1 MPAND
6 QKIIEIM
13 FSEIDATE
21 VRCEG
26 YHTELKEVIAEII
39 TAERSH
45 RVARSNIDQ
54 QIADKIN
61 AVGKF
66 LADNRSKSAD

>member
-1 MPAND
+1 MPSND

-21 VRCEG
+21 LRCKG

-39 TAERSH
+39 TAERNH
-45 RVARSNIDQ
+45 RVARRNIDQ

-61 AVGKF
+61 AAGKF